1 MCVASVKPDLPLSP
15 KVRKGDIKAVVL
27 LNHHIIIFERPCKM
41 RRGPSSVFVTPD
53 LMFTGSLL
61 QIYPSLLFCLLFQ
74 DLKQAQLKQRPSAFR
89 PWSPKA
95 AEKEKPASQNEVE
108 R

>member
-1 MCVASVKPDLPLSP
+1 
-15 KVRKGDIKAVVL
+15 
-27 LNHHIIIFERPCKM
+27 M

-53 LMFTGSLL
+53 LTFTGSLL
-61 QIYPSLLFCLLFQ
+61 QIYPSLLFCLLSQ

-95 AEKEKPASQNEVE
+95 AEKEKPATQNEVE